1 MWGVA
6 GRTLQNR
13 VLGNTPFF
21 LMMAQ
26 KVSHFY
32 SLKSFVLRFLRSN
45 LLLFLNFLLPR
56 VKPSHFL
63 PSPNFFAATR
73 DFDNCFSFPLI
84 LPPFGC
90 LPSRSLKFFSGFTN
104 AGLLTLVH
112 LIAFLLAPLF
122 WGGCGGKVEIWTEEE
137 EKERKKIAAAW
148 VFWFGLVEKREW
160 PCSWVGMKPFS
171 SYILTKCRD
180 GKKPNSSIGRL
191 CTVHSN
197 GLPSIILDGPGPVYS
212 TSYRVY
218 GSGLFPR

>member
-1 MWGVA
+1 MWRAEPFKIVFWEI
-6 GRTLQNR
+6 L
-13 VLGNTPFF
+13 PFF

-26 KVSHFY
+26 KVSIYY

-56 VKPSHFL
+56 VKLSHFL

-122 WGGCGGKVEIWTEEE
+122 WGGGVRGESGNLDRGGR
-137 EKERKKIAAAW
+137 ERKKENCCCLG
-148 VFWFGLVEKREW
+148 VLVWFG
-160 PCSWVGMKPFS
+160 
-171 SYILTKCRD
+171 
-180 GKKPNSSIGRL
+180 
-191 CTVHSN
+191 
-197 GLPSIILDGPGPVYS
+197 
-212 TSYRVY
+212 
-218 GSGLFPR
+218 